1 MTTAEEK
8 RAAAI
13 AKVHERAYNAANKNK
28 YAVATSRYDQLYN
41 DFEKKQK
48 ADAAKQKQQTEADYN
63 QRLKEAYISR
73 MQDQKSLNDNMA
85 KMGVRGGA
93 TETATLKNNIN
104 YQNTRNQL
112 NKDKAQ
118 AIQNIDDNA
127 NSNIF
132 NYKQTND
139 AAKIS
144 YMEQR
149 EAEDRQIAQNEKST
163 ADAANL
169 DWLQA
174 KYGGIYNTTELN
186 NALKSATTQ
195 QEKAIIQ
202 ARINYLTAYSKG
214 Y

>member
-1 MTTAEEK
+1 MAT
-8 RAAAI
+8 
-13 AKVHERAYNAANKNK
+13 YD
-28 YAVATSRYDQLYN
+28 TSRYDQLYN